1 MLLAQHYRGPR
12 FFVPRRFRPDKYD
25 YYRRVPMHPTDAPDC
40 AICMMPVAGPD
51 ATGPAAARVMTP
63 CDHVFHRECLRQ
75 WMDIKMECP
84 VCRRPIPDLDD
95 DP

>member
-1 MLLAQHYRGPR
+1 
-12 FFVPRRFRPDKYD
+12 
-25 YYRRVPMHPTDAPDC
+25 
-40 AICMMPVAGPD
+40 MMPVAGPD